1 VRLIALVAA
10 YLSVE
15 EGWRAVAKQIQI
27 DKSENRLRLYEGGKV
42 IRSYPVATG
51 KSTTVTPEGRFTIV
65 FKTTNPGWTN
75 PDTGEFFPGGSP
87 RNPLGSRWLGLSI
100 GGGRRYGI
108 HGTNAPWS
116 IGQSIT
122 HGCVRMQNWAV
133 EELYRLTPLGTV
145 VVIRK

>member
-1 VRLIALVAA
+1 MNRAA
-10 YLSVE
+10 YLSWE
-15 EGWRAVAKQIQI
+15 EGWRAVAKQIVI
-27 DKSENRLRLYEGGKV
+27 DKSENRLRLYEGGQE

-51 KSTTVTPEGRFTIV
+51 KSTTITPEGRFTIV
-65 FKTTNPGWTN
+65 FKTVDPGWTN

-122 HGCVRMQNWAV
+122 HGCVRMDNWAV
-133 EELYRLTPLGTV
+133 EELYSLVPLGTV

>member
-1 VRLIALVAA
+1 M
-10 YLSVE
+10 
-15 EGWRAVAKQIQI
+15 AKRIDI
-27 DKSENRLRLYEGGKV
+27 DKSENRLRLYDGGKL
-42 IRSYPVATG
+42 IRTYPVATG
-51 KSTTVTPEGRFTIV
+51 RATTITPEGRFTIV
-65 FKTTNPGWTN
+65 FKTTDPGWTN

-133 EELYRLTPLGTV
+133 EELYRLVPLGTV
-145 VVIRK
+145 VVIKK